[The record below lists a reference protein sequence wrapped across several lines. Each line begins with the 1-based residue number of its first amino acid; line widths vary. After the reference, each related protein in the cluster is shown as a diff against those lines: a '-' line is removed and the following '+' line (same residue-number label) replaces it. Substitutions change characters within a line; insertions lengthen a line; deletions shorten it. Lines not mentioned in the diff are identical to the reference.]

1 MAYRFGDREQIQ
13 MLPASVEDYVDPDS
27 PVRVYDAFV
36 EALSLQE
43 LGITYDPNQT
53 GSPQYDPKAMLK
65 LLVYGYSYGIRSS
78 RRLEREVCYNLS
90 FIWLTGGLRP
100 DHKTIAEFR
109 RQNKKALQQVLKQCA
124 RMCLRLNLIA
134 GNTLFVDGTKI
145 RANAGWNKQWS
156 QDRGRKALAKIDER
170 IQQLLKE
177 CDSADAAEAKSESFV
192 KISEEL
198 KDKQKLKAKIETILQ
213 ELRKPEDRLNST
225 DPDCAPMHSTKGAFP
240 SYNAQH
246 VVDAKHGLIVHA
258 DAVSAANDVYQ
269 FAQQIEQA
277 HQTLAKPCT
286 TACADA
292 GYANTEE
299 TEKIDA
305 QHIQVIVPSSF
316 QAREEEAAPF
326 AKSKF
331 TYDAER
337 NEYRCPEGHPL
348 IYRGYDSANRKHEYR
363 IHAKET
369 CSACQHF
376 GVCTN
381 SRHGRRIKRLDLEE
395 IKIKLEA
402 QYASPEG
409 QAIYKLR
416 KQNAEHPFGHL
427 RRNLGL
433 QYFLLRGRDGVKAEM
448 SILATCF
455 NLARMITLIG
465 VPALLKHQF
474 SACPAGI

>member
-1 MAYRFGDREQIQ
+1 MAYRYGDREQTQ
-13 MLPASVEDYVDPDS
+13 LLPQSIEDYVAADA
-27 PVRVYDAFV
+27 PVRVYDAFI
-36 EALSLQE
+36 EALSLKD
-43 LGITYDPNQT
+43 LGIAYDPHKMGN
-53 GSPQYDPKAMLK
+53 PEYNPKAMLK
-65 LLVYGYSYGIRSS
+65 LLVYGYSYGVRSS
-78 RRLEREVCYNLS
+78 RRLEREACYNLS
-90 FIWLTGGLRP
+90 FIWLTGGLQP

-109 RQNKKALQQVLKQCA
+109 RQHKSALQQVLKQCA

-145 RANAGWNKQWS
+145 RANAGWKEQWTKARA
-156 QDRGRKALAKIDER
+156 QKALAKIDER
-170 IQQLLKE
+170 ILALLAECESTDAEETSSGSFIKIAKE
-177 CDSADAAEAKSESFV
+177 LQDQTTLKNKVEQVLAELQTEDDS
-192 KISEEL
+192 
-198 KDKQKLKAKIETILQ
+198 
-213 ELRKPEDRLNST
+213 LNTT
-225 DPDCAPMHSTKGAFP
+225 DPDCKPMHSTKGTFP

-258 DAVSAANDVYQ
+258 DAVSDATDVYQ
-269 FAQQIEQA
+269 FAQQIDQA
-277 HQTLAKPCT
+277 NQTLIQPCS

-292 GYANTEE
+292 GYANIKEE
-299 TEKIDA
+299 NKIDT
-305 QHIQVIVPSSF
+305 QHIQVVVPTNI
-316 QAREEEAAPF
+316 QAREREAGPF

-348 IYRGYDSANRKHEYR
+348 TYKGYDSSNHKHEYR

-369 CSACQHF
+369 CLTCPHF

-395 IKIKLEA
+395 VKLKLEA

-416 KQNAEHPFGHL
+416 KQNAELPFGHVK
-427 RRNLGL
+427 RNLGV
-433 QYFLLRGRDGVKAEM
+433 QSYLLRGREGAKAET

-455 NLARMITLIG
+455 NLARMMTLIG
-465 VPALLKHQF
+465 IPALLKHPVLI
-474 SACPAGI
+474 PAS